1 MIPPLTRAEVEA
13 LPDLGPW
20 HVGACPSHSP
30 GGQHYRAG
38 EPTPTC
44 VLVRDQDG
52 RRVGSRPCDTR
63 PVIDLQAAAPALRA
77 TALALF
83 AEVERLRAEVAVYEA
98 GGSWPSDLGEPLRC
112 GTLAALAAPPQTG
125 ILEWRDGLPVRPAD
139 GRAADVDR
147 AGWVPLREAGA
158 ICNRALPT
166 MRAWVRHGRIKGI
179 RENPEDP
186 ASRVLVELAAVLRVA
201 AELDRTVG
209 LDAIDSHAPGCWVIG
224 MTLACHV
231 GRWLLSRGP
240 EACPGDD
247 ISLRHPESPLERW
260 SGMVIIDARWSGIVS
275 VVEGDAALRAGTG
288 PRRRV
293 IDRGESVP
301 AVIGVVAGSW
311 TDELAARIPNGARV
325 LIMASFDR
333 EGDKCAAAIAATLV
347 KKCQVRRWNP

>member
-1 MIPPLTRAEVEA
+1 MSNVNDILTHIATGRTEAEMARAISLSHTLGEVEA
-13 LPDLGPW
+13 M
-20 HVGACPSHSP
+20 V
-30 GGQHYRAG
+30 R
-38 EPTPTC
+38 EMRPTPE
-44 VLVRDQDG
+44 
-52 RRVGSRPCDTR
+52 
-63 PVIDLQAAAPALRA
+63 PVTIEGGNTADLA
-77 TALALF
+77 
-83 AEVERLRAEVAVYEA
+83 
-98 GGSWPSDLGEPLRC
+98 DLE
-112 GTLAALAAPPQTG
+112 
-125 ILEWRDGLPVRPAD
+125 E
-139 GRAADVDR
+139 
-147 AGWVPLREAGA
+147 WVPLREAGA

-166 MRAWVRHGRIKGI
+166 MRAWVRHGRIKGM

-186 ASRVLVELAAVLRVA
+186 ASRVLVERAAVLRVA
-201 AELDRTVG
+201 AELDRTVS

-224 MTLACHV
+224 MILACHV

-240 EACPGDD
+240 EARSGDD

-311 TDELAARIPNGARV
+311 TAELAARIPNGARV
-325 LIMASFDR
+325 LIMAPFDR
-333 EGDKCAAAIAATLV
+333 KGDECAAAIAATLV